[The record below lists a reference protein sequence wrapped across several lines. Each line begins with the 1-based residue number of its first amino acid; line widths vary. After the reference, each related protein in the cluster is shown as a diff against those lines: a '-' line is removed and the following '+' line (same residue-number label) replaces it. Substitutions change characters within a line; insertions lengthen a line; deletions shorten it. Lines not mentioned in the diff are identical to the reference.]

1 MEVKFLN
8 RWKGE
13 DLNYKYVQ
21 GKNTARHGGSG
32 HGRNLLG
39 DDTLYTDSSHN
50 VPKSMLKVKILTL
63 NNYKPQAM
71 DDIRISIMIGL
82 DMVA

>member
-21 GKNTARHGGSG
+21 GKNKEGMWGSG

-39 DDTLYTDSSHN
+39 DDIYSL
-50 VPKSMLKVKILTL
+50 ML
-63 NNYKPQAM
+63 ACH
-71 DDIRISIMIGL
+71 
-82 DMVA
+82 